1 MIIKSFKERKDW
13 KKIHEERKAQ
23 KRKWKEEKLLKK
35 MEKEAKRQKEEQEE
49 ITEESPKQGRLY
61 TVSIALPGSILDNAQ
76 SPELRTYLAGQVITL
91 IY

>member
-1 MIIKSFKERKDW
+1 
-13 KKIHEERKAQ
+13 
-23 KRKWKEEKLLKK
+23 

-49 ITEESPKQGRLY
+49 ITEESPKQGQLY

-91 IY
+91 HYWIV